1 MPSDSDSENEITVLN
16 SPAVKI
22 MEPSIDKAKALD
34 LMTSKWSKFCQSEKQ
49 LDAIFDGNT
58 VTGDIV
64 DIIGI
69 FVVIKS
75 GYEDFRTEVSIDQL
89 KKCSDPCNGLFHA

>member
-1 MPSDSDSENEITVLN
+1 MEIG
-16 SPAVKI
+16 
-22 MEPSIDKAKALD
+22 E
-34 LMTSKWSKFCQSEKQ
+34 
-49 LDAIFDGNT
+49 
-58 VTGDIV
+58 IV

-89 KKCSDPCNGLFHA
+89 KKCSEP